1 MGNMMNYSVSQP
13 YTQKIQ
19 NKHDYSKVTF
29 NHVEDNIN
37 TLVQHISEGR
47 LITGYY
53 GKETF
58 KNNGRE
64 RTSQTFVSTP
74 FVAFDVD
81 DSAITMEEYIS
92 TLTLTPSIAYN
103 TFSNGEKGYRYR
115 LIYVI
120 NEAITSKEDYQ
131 AIYDD
136 IVRKN
141 GMSQLDGH
149 QRSNVQ
155 LLWGTNGQTQTIVNN
170 DVTYSINDFDLIYNK
185 VTTTTRQT
193 RNLDNITWSDEE
205 FHEDIKTLSLHDIW
219 AKYASSYELMETT
232 PIEWN
237 EGELYRIVKGT
248 DYNEIN
254 HLWKWVMRNGKKV
267 AKSIRVTNGQHRR
280 KCLYSW
286 ALIRKQINK
295 DMTTFEHLLFGVL
308 MDLYRHIDNSEKE
321 DMITIEECVNI
332 AWYAWNSE
340 YTVNNRRTYKI
351 NKAEAAQRGMTALQ
365 AVCKIN
371 NEIRTDKRNKRYEE
385 YLKYYDSTL
394 TDKDNIKKLEEN
406 GITAPSARTYRNF
419 REAYGLKRIT
429 KVAKPFNNNKEKKE
443 ESNIKGNCH
452 FLNKQQNTIN
462 MKKQYITPTIT
473 TLNHEQYM
481 VRLLEAM
488 VNAETKDILSQSIE
502 EINNELA
509 TMSNI
514 YDDDKMNV
522 ITKGINR
529 WYAMA
534 QANKQYLWNEYTQ
547 AV

>member
-19 NKHDYSKVTF
+19 NKFEYSKVTF
-29 NHVEDNIN
+29 NHVEGDIN

-53 GKETF
+53 GKETI
-58 KNNGRE
+58 KNNGKE
-64 RTSQTFVSTP
+64 RTENTFVSIP

-81 DSAITMEEYIS
+81 DSAISMEEYIS
-92 TLTLTPSIAYN
+92 TLTLSPSIAYT
-103 TFSNGEKGYRYR
+103 TFSNGVKGNRYR

-120 NEAITSKEDYQ
+120 DEAITSKEDYQ

-155 LLWGTNGQTQTIVNN
+155 LIWGTNGQTQTIVNN

-185 VTTTTRQT
+185 VSTSTRQT

-219 AKYASSYELMETT
+219 TKYASSYELMQST

-254 HLWKWVMRNGKKV
+254 HLWKWVMKNGKKV

-295 DMTTFEHLLFGVL
+295 DMATFEHLLFGVL
-308 MDLYRHIDNSEKE
+308 MDLYRHIDNSDKE
-321 DMITIEECVNI
+321 DMITVEECVNI

-351 NKAEAAQRGMTALQ
+351 NKAEAAQRGMTPLQ

-371 NEIRTDKRNKRYEE
+371 NEIKTKQRNNRYEE
-385 YLKYYDSTL
+385 YLKYYDATL
-394 TDKDNIKKLEEN
+394 TDKENIKKLVEN
-406 GITAPSARTYRNF
+406 GITAPSQKTYKRF
-419 REAYGLKRIT
+419 RQENNLHRIKKGT
-429 KVAKPFNNNKEKKE
+429 NRLITKEKKE
-443 ESNIKGNCH
+443 ESNIKG
-452 FLNKQQNTIN
+452 FDPFYNKHQNTIN

-473 TLNHEQYM
+473 TLDHEQYM

-488 VNAETKDILSQSIE
+488 LNAETKDTLTQSIE
-502 EINNELA
+502 EINNELT

-514 YDDDKMNV
+514 YDNDKMDI

-534 QANKQYLWNEYTQ
+534 QEKKPHLWNEYTQ

>member
-1 MGNMMNYSVSQP
+1 MGNMMNYSVSKP
-13 YTQKIQ
+13 YTEKIQ

-29 NHVEDNIN
+29 NHVEGNIN

-53 GKETF
+53 GRETF
-58 KNNGRE
+58 RNNGKE

-81 DSAITMEEYIS
+81 DSAITMEEYIN

-120 NEAITSKEDYQ
+120 DEAITSKEDYQ

-170 DVTYSINDFDLIYNK
+170 AVTYSINDFDLIYN
-185 VTTTTRQT
+185 TTSTTTRQT
-193 RNLDNITWSDEE
+193 RNLDCITWSDEE
-205 FHEDIKTLSLHDIW
+205 FKEDIKTLSLHDIW
-219 AKYASSYELMETT
+219 AKYASSYELMQST

-237 EGELYRIVKGT
+237 DGELYRIVKGT

-267 AKSIRVTNGQHRR
+267 VKPIRVTNGQHRR

-308 MDLYRHIDNSEKE
+308 MDLYNHIDNSEKE
-321 DMITIEECVNI
+321 DMITIDECVNI

-351 NKAEAAQRGMTALQ
+351 NKAEAAQRGMTPLQ

-371 NEIRTDKRNKRYEE
+371 NEIKTKQRNNRYEE
-385 YLKYYDSTL
+385 YLKYYDATL
-394 TDKDNIKKLEEN
+394 TDKENIKKLVEN
-406 GITAPSARTYRNF
+406 GITAPSAITYKRF
-419 REAYGLKRIT
+419 RKEYNLNVYKTKVSNRLIT
-429 KVAKPFNNNKEKKE
+429 KEKNV
-443 ESNIKGNCH
+443 ESNIKGFDTFN
-452 FLNKQQNTIN
+452 NKQQNTIN
-462 MKKQYITPTIT
+462 MKKQYITPIIT

-488 VNAETKDILSQSIE
+488 VNAETKDTLTQSIE
-502 EINNELA
+502 EINNELT

-514 YDDDKMNV
+514 YDNDKMDV

-534 QANKQYLWNEYTQ
+534 QANKPYLWNEYTQ